1 MPESTAT
8 NAASYTTSWDT
19 IRRPH
24 APIALPISSEPMN
37 HRRRTK
43 ASDFF
48 NSLLEVLAADADVR
62 NRINFFQFVSQTD

>member
-1 MPESTAT
+1 
-8 NAASYTTSWDT
+8 
-19 IRRPH
+19 
-24 APIALPISSEPMN
+24 MN